1 MIVDRRELDAMLN
14 QMRLR
19 MVAVESVGTASGDA
33 MQIGSVL
40 LLVSVLLVI
49 AFVPVGLYGLRQV
62 LQERGFWRNF

>member
-1 MIVDRRELDAMLN
+1 MIVDRRGLDAILN

-19 MVAVESVGTASGDA
+19 TVAVESVGTASGDA